1 MRAATIQSAAP
12 QRSMG
17 GSPHRGFTLVE
28 LLVVIGIIT
37 LLIGILFPVLGRARE
52 YARTIQCASNIKQ
65 ICNAVLM
72 YVNDNRGILPFT
84 SALPESMLSPET
96 LRAYPVRL
104 QEFGRLN
111 FNEGTFWPYLS
122 ASPAVREQI
131 YSCPSDEPPRYARQY
146 LLPKPNLNFPR
157 NFSYTFHGDIGGW
170 ARKIPPQSFK
180 DWAGLKIT
188 MVKHPSHKVMIL
200 EEEMPRQAGGSPV
213 APHGS
218 NDYGDPEAPP
228 VVILLTRRHMRKA
241 NEGFFDGHVELFD
254 PDVLRG
260 DAPDLEPID
269 AYHVYF
275 KLFEES

>member
-1 MRAATIQSAAP
+1 AARPDRRHRVRRRRTTRRLSCRGRPQLLEITHFPTVIRMEYRLQARSSGGTLCRRTSRTSPPPGGPMRAATIQSPAP

-200 EEEMPRQAGGSPV
+200 EEEMPR
-213 APHGS
+213 
-218 NDYGDPEAPP
+218 
-228 VVILLTRRHMRKA
+228 
-241 NEGFFDGHVELFD
+241 
-254 PDVLRG
+254 
-260 DAPDLEPID
+260 
-269 AYHVYF
+269 
-275 KLFEES
+275 